1 MQPQSGPDQARKET
15 RKYQLRW
22 WTLAVLSIGL
32 LITVM
37 DTIIV
42 NVAIP
47 TLQRELDASS
57 SALQWIVN
65 AYILVLAGLLLTM
78 GSLVDRIGRK
88 RGMQTGLLFLGLFSV
103 FAAYSQNPGQLIA
116 ARALMGIGAAM
127 ILPST
132 LSIIVD
138 VFPRHERPK
147 AIGIWAGIA
156 AVSVPLGLLVGGALL
171 DQFWWGSVFLFNLPI
186 VALAFISCAVLV
198 PESRHPMPPR
208 IDPVGA
214 VLSVSVLS
222 ILIYAF
228 IDAPSRGWIDPLIIG
243 EFVVAIGLGSI
254 FIAYELR
261 SNHPMLDIRLF
272 RNPRLSSGAGANTL
286 GSIALIGFL
295 FILTQ
300 YFQFVRGYTP
310 FETGLAIMPLVF
322 GFIVGTRSAPRL
334 VARYGTKLVAAGALA
349 LIASVLVGLSFLQI
363 ATAYW
368 LIGIQLGLL
377 GLGLSNMFIASTDAM
392 MGAVPE
398 ANAGLGSAVNNL
410 TRQAGGAMGVAILGS
425 LLVSIYSRNITEAVA
440 ELPTELAVAAQ
451 DNVGAAAQV
460 AASLGGPAGD
470 TLEKAAN
477 IAFVDASGI
486 ALLAGAAAALVGAV
500 LLLRFMPARDLP

>member
-1 MQPQSGPDQARKET
+1 MHQHSDPDQARKES

-22 WTLAVLSIGL
+22 WTLAVLSISL
-32 LITVM
+32 LITVV

-78 GSLVDRIGRK
+78 GSLVDRTGRK
-88 RGMQTGLLFLGLFSV
+88 RGMQTGLIVLGLSSV

-138 VFPRHERPK
+138 VFPRQERPK

-156 AVSVPLGLLVGGALL
+156 AISVPLGLLVGGALL
-171 DQFWWGSVFLFNLPI
+171 DHFWWGSVFLFNLPI
-186 VALAFISCAVLV
+186 VALAFISGAFLV

-214 VLSVSVLS
+214 ILSVSALS
-222 ILIYAF
+222 ILIYAL
-228 IDAPSRGWIDPLIIG
+228 IDAPSRGWLDPLIIG

-254 FIAYELR
+254 FVAYELR

-286 GSIALIGFL
+286 GSVALIGFL

-334 VARYGTKLVAAGALA
+334 VAAIGTKVVAAGALA

-363 ATAYW
+363 DTTYW
-368 LIGIQLGLL
+368 LIGIQLGFL

-392 MGAVPE
+392 MGAVP
-398 ANAGLGSAVNNL
+398 
-410 TRQAGGAMGVAILGS
+410 
-425 LLVSIYSRNITEAVA
+425 
-440 ELPTELAVAAQ
+440 
-451 DNVGAAAQV
+451 
-460 AASLGGPAGD
+460 
-470 TLEKAAN
+470 
-477 IAFVDASGI
+477 
-486 ALLAGAAAALVGAV
+486 
-500 LLLRFMPARDLP
+500 